1 MTLAAKP
8 APRPAARP
16 PGKQRLR
23 LWLRLLRATRAI
35 EADLRERLRVQF
47 QMTLP
52 QFDVMAALARA
63 ESGMTMTELS
73 RKLMVSNGNVT
84 GIIDRLVNDRLVLR
98 QAPAEDRR
106 SFVVRLTPKG
116 AAQFATVATEHEEWV
131 DRLLS
136 DFGADETEQLIGTFD
151 GLADRIRNGGTRA

>member
-1 MTLAAKP
+1 MTRAAKP
-8 APRPAARP
+8 ALRAATP
-16 PGKQRLR
+16 PLSKQRLR

-116 AAQFATVATEHEEWV
+116 AAQFAIVAKAHEEWV
-131 DRLLS
+131 NKLLQ
-136 DFGADETEQLIGTFD
+136 DFGSDETDALIEEFG
-151 GLADRIRNGGTRA
+151 GLADRIRNGGGRT